1 LDSSSQCACTLG
13 GDITVTDAG
22 QSAATL
28 T

>member
-1 LDSSSQCACTLG
+1 LDSSSQCACSLG